1 MRPECDLN
9 SGIYAAA
16 EGLDMPTSKRIR
28 VLCVEEF
35 RLFRDASV
43 LLLNNAPDIK
53 AACSDASVDGV
64 LKAVRRFRP
73 HVIVLGIGV
82 SEPKTKLVHTIH
94 TEFPKIKV
102 IIVESVPGNPN
113 ILEFLREKVS
123 DFIDKDGTLED
134 IVSSIRMVATGKRT
148 LPQML
153 SESFLS
159 GIVDTSAS
167 NDSSTNTLKFSSLS
181 ERQKDVVRLID
192 KGYSN
197 KQIADELCLSVHT
210 VKSHIHSIL
219 ERLQLQSRL
228 EIASLSHMP
237 ESIEESR

>member
-1 MRPECDLN
+1 
-9 SGIYAAA
+9 
-16 EGLDMPTSKRIR
+16 
-28 VLCVEEF
+28 
-35 RLFRDASV
+35 
-43 LLLNNAPDIK
+43 
-53 AACSDASVDGV
+53 
-64 LKAVRRFRP
+64 
-73 HVIVLGIGV
+73 
-82 SEPKTKLVHTIH
+82 
-94 TEFPKIKV
+94 
-102 IIVESVPGNPN
+102 
-113 ILEFLREKVS
+113 
-123 DFIDKDGTLED
+123 
-134 IVSSIRMVATGKRT
+134 VSSIRMVATGKRT